1 MARNNYT
8 TELNKIL
15 LSCMVSEDP
24 MLSMLEW
31 LCKELMEAEVSS
43 QLGAEKSEHTA
54 QRSSHRSGY
63 RPRRLD
69 TRMGTMYLM
78 IPKVRNGGYIPFFV
92 TERKRSEAALISV
105 VQEAYVQGVSTRRVE
120 KLAQSLGI
128 ESLSASQVSEM
139 TQGLNQQVEDFRSRD
154 LSEQEYPF
162 LWTDALYEKVRQ
174 DGRIVS
180 MAILVVC
187 GVNTQGQ
194 REILAIEPML
204 EESKETYKQLFASLK
219 ERGLSGVQLVVSDA
233 HLGLQA
239 AIRESF
245 PMASWQRCKVHFM
258 RNIMAH
264 IPHKEKESF
273 AAQLK
278 QIWLAP
284 DLDMAHLRAKT
295 LIETYQKRF
304 PKAIDTLEK
313 GLEDSLQFFQ
323 FPEIDPR
330 KISSTNLMERLNK
343 EVRRRTKVVGIFPN
357 TKAYLRLV
365 TAFLMEY
372 SEDWTANRA
381 YIKKEAISKL
391 TTAA

>member
-1 MARNNYT
+1 
-8 TELNKIL
+8 
-15 LSCMVSEDP
+15 
-24 MLSMLEW
+24 
-31 LCKELMEAEVSS
+31 
-43 QLGAEKSEHTA
+43 
-54 QRSSHRSGY
+54 
-63 RPRRLD
+63 
-69 TRMGTMYLM
+69 
-78 IPKVRNGGYIPFFV
+78 
-92 TERKRSEAALISV
+92 
-105 VQEAYVQGVSTRRVE
+105 
-120 KLAQSLGI
+120 
-128 ESLSASQVSEM
+128 
-139 TQGLNQQVEDFRSRD
+139 FRSRD
-154 LSEQEYPF
+154 LSEEEYPF
-162 LWTDALYEKVRQ
+162 IWTDALYEKVRQ
-174 DGRIVS
+174 DGRVVS

-204 EESKETYKQLFASLK
+204 EESKETYKQLFSSLK

-264 IPHKEKESF
+264 VPHKEKESF

-284 DLDMAHLRAKT
+284 NRDMAYLRAKT

-304 PKAIDTLEK
+304 PKAIETLEK

-343 EVRRRTKVVGIFPN
+343 EVRRRTKVVGIFPD

-365 TAFLMEY
+365 TAFLIEY
-372 SEDWTANRA
+372 SEDWTINRA
-381 YIKKEAISKL
+381 YIKKETMDKL
-391 TTAA
+391 KNVA

>member
-1 MARNNYT
+1 MAKNNYT

-43 QLGAEKSEHTA
+43 QLGAEKSEHTTY
-54 QRSSHRSGY
+54 RSSHRSGY

-78 IPKVRNGGYIPFFV
+78 VPKVRNGGYIPFFV
-92 TERKRSEAALISV
+92 TERKRSEGALISV
-105 VQEAYVQGVSTRRVE
+105 VQEAYVQGVSTRRME

-174 DGRIVS
+174 DGRVIS

-219 ERGLSGVQLVVSDA
+219 ERGLSGVQLVISDA

-284 DLDMAHLRAKT
+284 NLDMAYLRVKT

-304 PKAIDTLEK
+304 PKAIETLEN

-330 KISSTNLMERLNK
+330 KTSSTNLMERLNK

-372 SEDWTANRA
+372 SEDWTASRA
-381 YIKKEAISKL
+381 YIKKEDISKL